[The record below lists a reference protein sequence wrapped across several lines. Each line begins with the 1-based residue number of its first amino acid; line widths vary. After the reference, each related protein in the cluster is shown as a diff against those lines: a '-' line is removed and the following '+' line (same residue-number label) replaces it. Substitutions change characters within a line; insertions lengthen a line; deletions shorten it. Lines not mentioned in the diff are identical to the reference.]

1 MNETG
6 EPFFWESTGSM
17 FSEQKRI
24 TTTEAWGINQTR
36 DQLRQNMLKQWMST
50 SSKTATGRP
59 IDALIAPAMYGP
71 APKHDG
77 VVYWGSTVVFNAL
90 DMPSTVIP
98 VTKASLTLDS
108 KEDHFKPVNR
118 IDQVVHDAW
127 NPSDFAG
134 LPCGVQIVGR
144 RFQEEALL
152 GLSEIVDGALASV
165 RTR

>member
-1 MNETG
+1 MNETE

-24 TTTEAWGINQTR
+24 TTTEAWSINQTR

-50 SSKTATGRP
+50 SSETSTGRP

-77 VVYWGSTVVFNAL
+77 VLYWGSTVVFNAL

-98 VTKASLTLDS
+98 VAKADPTLDTI
-108 KEDHFKPVNR
+108 DHDFKPVNQM
-118 IDQVVHDAW
+118 DQAVHEAW
-127 NPSDFAG
+127 TPSDFAG
-134 LPCGVQIVGR
+134 LPCGVQVVGR

-152 GLSEIVDGALASV
+152 ALTEIVDRALAPD
-165 RTR
+165 RT